1 MEQQMLLDVV
11 QRAYATEVLQSDLI
25 NTNQSEAIVSSNIK
39 AKTAIELFRKMRT
52 HCNFLEDLDSL
63 GDMNNA
69 KRLRDLI

>member
-1 MEQQMLLDVV
+1 MLLDVV
-11 QRAYATEVLQSDLI
+11 ERAYATEVLQNDLM
-25 NTNQSEAIVSSNIK
+25 NTQQNVIVSGNSK

-52 HCNFLEDLDSL
+52 HCNFLDDLDSL

>member
-11 QRAYATEVLQSDLI
+11 QRAYATEVLQSDLM
-25 NTNQSEAIVSSNIK
+25 NTYQSEAIVSKNIK

>member
-1 MEQQMLLDVV
+1 MLLDVV
-11 QRAYATEVLQSDLI
+11 ERAYATEVLQNDLM
-25 NTNQSEAIVSSNIK
+25 NTQQNGIVSGNSK

-52 HCNFLEDLDSL
+52 HCNFLDDLDSL

>member
-11 QRAYATEVLQSDLI
+11 ERAYATEVLQNDLM
-25 NTNQSEAIVSSNIK
+25 NTQQNVIVSGNSK

-52 HCNFLEDLDSL
+52 HCNFLDDLDSL